1 MLLVE
6 IDDRARRLLV
16 EGIGIVSLGLGS
28 QATGARMSGDQHVKR
43 MDRRFV

>member
-28 QATGARMSGDQHVKR
+28 QATGARMSGEHVKR